1 MVSLARL
8 LPNLR
13 IAPDDR
19 VEKRVKEAH
28 HGGRMRKR
36 ILLVEDDQHSR
47 NGLQASL
54 LAEGHG
60 VEGVSDGWQAFRKI
74 KEGVFDLAVV
84 DLDLPTVFGV
94 PVTGWDV
101 VRILRAYSPE
111 LPIIMTSAQEDGG
124 IQRLVKRFKVSTFM
138 VKPID
143 PASIKAFI
151 RGLDQQIPQK
161 TAMDCSVC

>member
-1 MVSLARL
+1 
-8 LPNLR
+8 
-13 IAPDDR
+13 
-19 VEKRVKEAH
+19 
-28 HGGRMRKR
+28 MRKR

-47 NGLQASL
+47 SGLQASL
-54 LAEGHG
+54 LADGHG

-84 DLDLPTVFGV
+84 DLDLPAVLGV

-161 TAMDCSVC
+161 AVMDCSVC

>member
-1 MVSLARL
+1 
-8 LPNLR
+8 
-13 IAPDDR
+13 
-19 VEKRVKEAH
+19 
-28 HGGRMRKR
+28 MRRR
-36 ILLVEDDQHSR
+36 ILLVEDDHHSR
-47 NGLQASL
+47 NGLQAAL

-74 KEGVFDLAVV
+74 KEGIFDPAVV
-84 DLDLPTVFGV
+84 DLDLPSVLGV

-111 LPIIMTSAQEDGG
+111 IPIIMMSAQEDGG

-143 PASIKAFI
+143 PATVKSFI
-151 RGLDQQIPQK
+151 RGLDQQVPRA
-161 TAMDCSVC
+161 TVVDCSVC